1 MYCCFTSFAYHVYC
15 VEGMAIVDCEK
26 EDANG
31 IFHVVSLSFQLSK
44 GTEDS
49 SGNRLEKM
57 ENG

>member
-1 MYCCFTSFAYHVYC
+1 
-15 VEGMAIVDCEK
+15 MAIVDCEK

-49 SGNRLEKM
+49 SSNRLEKM